1 MWYGNYL
8 FLFFVCFSVFVSQLQ
23 VRIFLALQ
31 YVLFTD
37 SQNILDNLFCF
48 KRKALPIVNLWH
60 RADTHVHFE

>member
-48 KRKALPIVNLWH
+48 KRKPLPIVDRQQ
-60 RADTHVHFE
+60 RADTHVSFE

>member
-48 KRKALPIVNLWH
+48 QRKALPIVDLQQ
-60 RADTHVHFE
+60 RADTHIRFE